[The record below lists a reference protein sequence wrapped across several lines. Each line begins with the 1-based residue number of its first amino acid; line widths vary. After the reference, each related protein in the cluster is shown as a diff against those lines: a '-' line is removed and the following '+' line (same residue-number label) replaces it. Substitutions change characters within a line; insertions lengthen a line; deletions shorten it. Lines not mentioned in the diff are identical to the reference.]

1 MPMIEGMILY
11 FRRAPNLFD
20 RSDID
25 FMRHF
30 KRPALLQKKVG

>member
-11 FRRAPNLFD
+11 FRRVPNSFD

-30 KRPALLQKKVG
+30 ERPVLPQKKVG